1 MAASANLKSKISNLK
16 SALVWPLTESAN
28 LQSEICN
35 LKSSLV
41 RLGHL
46 CFDDFLL
53 LGKWGLS
60 RESSSSEGL
69 SPFSP
74 ELASDWALALNNTP
88 HVLHHL
94 RRCTNLESKITNLK
108 SKTSPSTSSIA
119 SAQTRLVAHFAL
131 DLLRAKAPPLY
142 DSLPWHDW
150 DFSIVTK
157 RFPLWKTRFLLAG
170 DGTTVTMCRC
180 RKSAGVYALEPCEAM
195 ARYTERKAVLE
206 KVRRFRLLSAD
217 CGGDMTQLSSIGIV
231 SQAGGDMTQLSSIGI
246 VSQAAV
252 SSRSSVLKL
261 SQIPLPD
268 HSVDLAIIGSSPELQ
283 PADCKLVTQEL
294 LRIASNVLLVENNP
308 LAPPLD
314 RDLLADSGFAL
325 ESVQVRGLGPRP
337 CHWRHSPR

>member
-74 ELASDWALALNNTP
+74 ELASDWRLATNNAP
-88 HVLHHL
+88 HILLHL
-94 RRCTNLESKITNLK
+94 RRCANLKSKITNLK
-108 SKTSPSTSSIA
+108 SDHVRPCPSTSSAA
-119 SAQTRLVAHFAL
+119 SAQTRLVTHFAY

-150 DFSIVTK
+150 DFSIVAQ
-157 RFPLWKTRFLLAG
+157 RFQLWKTRFLLAG

-180 RKSAGVYALEPCEAM
+180 RKSAGVYVLEPCETI
-195 ARYTERKAVLE
+195 ARYIERKAVLE

-231 SQAGGDMTQLSSIGI
+231 SQA
-246 VSQAAV
+246 AV

-268 HSVDLAIIGSSPELQ
+268 SSVDLAIIGSSPELQ
-283 PADCKLVTQEL
+283 PANCKLVTQEL

-314 RDLLADSGFAL
+314 RDLLTDSGFAL

-337 CHWRHSPR
+337 CHWRLTPR